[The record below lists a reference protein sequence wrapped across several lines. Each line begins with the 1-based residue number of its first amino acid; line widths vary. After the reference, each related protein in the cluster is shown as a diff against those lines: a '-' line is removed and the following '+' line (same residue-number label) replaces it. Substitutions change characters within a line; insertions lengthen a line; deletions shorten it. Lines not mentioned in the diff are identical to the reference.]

1 MSDVNDLLKQIESMR
16 IDQHDVEMA
25 NETPEG
31 EKIEIRH
38 VDKVSYPVELPNAVK
53 AKSHSFY
60 IVQERDG
67 TPIDWKKPLIDSCQM
82 TTEIK
87 IATIPFSEGSFRYA
101 F

>member
-1 MSDVNDLLKQIESMR
+1 MR
-16 IDQHDVEMA
+16 IDQHDAEMA
-25 NETPEG
+25 NETPKG

-38 VDKVSYPVELPNAVK
+38 DAKVSYPVELPNAVK

-67 TPIDWKKPLIDSCQM
+67 TPINWKKPLIDSCQM
-82 TTEIK
+82 TTDIK
-87 IATIPFSEGSFRYA
+87 IATVPFSEGSFRYA